1 MYQIQVP
8 DDHPIPDLPAQAYR
22 MLLDSDGQNFS
33 QFVQFLRRD
42 DEDCS
47 EASHL
52 TKVRNLENWIQIKL
66 QTKSVI
72 RSEIEK

>member
-52 TKVRNLENWIQIKL
+52 TKVSNSEN
-66 QTKSVI
+66 
-72 RSEIEK
+72 